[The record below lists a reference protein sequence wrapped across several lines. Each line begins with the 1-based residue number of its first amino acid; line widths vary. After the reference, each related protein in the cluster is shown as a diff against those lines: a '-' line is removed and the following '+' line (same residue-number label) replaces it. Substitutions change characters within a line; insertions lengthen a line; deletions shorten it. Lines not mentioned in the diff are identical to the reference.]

1 MRSATVTRC
10 SAFQDLLGIRD
21 ELTEIADL
29 DRLYAADVLTKASW
43 LRARR
48 RITDK

>member
-1 MRSATVTRC
+1 MRLSNGDTLL
-10 SAFQDLLGIRD
+10 SFQDFLGIRD

-43 LRARR
+43 LRVRR